1 MNLLVGGMGISIV
14 NHSPPEELA
23 YCRLKDIILET
34 VTGDGLF
41 SLDASVQWVQIDN
54 SLSDP
59 LCPVI
64 LYVTPSVQQD
74 ESR

>member
-1 MNLLVGGMGISIV
+1 MNVFTGGMGISII

-23 YCRLKDIILET
+23 YCRLKDIFLET
-34 VTGDGLF
+34 LMGDGLF
-41 SLDASVQWVQIDN
+41 SIDTSVQSIQIDN

-64 LYVTPSVQQD
+64 LYVTPSVNQ
-74 ESR
+74 EEFR